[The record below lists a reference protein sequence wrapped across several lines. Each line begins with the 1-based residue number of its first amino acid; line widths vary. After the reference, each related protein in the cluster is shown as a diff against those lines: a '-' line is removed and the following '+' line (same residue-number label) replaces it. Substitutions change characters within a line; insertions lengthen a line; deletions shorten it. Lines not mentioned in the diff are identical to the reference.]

1 MAVGLHHWL
10 HQKSLARQNSPAEA
24 YFHQDAKSFELR
36 ASLSLSRFWQQEGKT
51 VVGRQMLEA
60 MVAGEDD
67 PAAHAANTAD
77 LFRMWAEGRIKPRV
91 SRTFPLERAHEAI
104 KALGDRSVMGKV
116 VVTVSTGAGIS
127 EDPLIGF
134 RLKGAKQGDKLK
146 VFWSD
151 NMGESATLE
160 GTVDLS

>member
-1 MAVGLHHWL
+1 MAERKMKMRTRAQDGSVELQILITHPMETGLRTDKNTGNKIPPHFIQRVTL
-10 HQKSLARQNSPAEA
+10 
-24 YFHQDAKSFELR
+24 ELN
-36 ASLSLSRFWQQEGKT
+36 GKIVAT
-51 VVGRQMLEA
+51 V
-60 MVAGEDD
+60 
-67 PAAHAANTAD
+67 N
-77 LFRMWAEGRIKPRV
+77 
-91 SRTFPLERAHEAI
+91 
-104 KALGDRSVMGKV
+104 
-116 VVTVSTGAGIS
+116 TGAGIS